1 MNEEFFDE
9 DKNLSEAETFIM
21 KTIWD
26 MGGDNADVALG
37 DLIETINTDYQ
48 KDYARTT
55 IATFL
60 LKLSSKGFVRT
71 YRKGKLSFIRVLKSE
86 VEYRN
91 KLMQGQKQFWFN
103 GNAGNMVAALCES
116 ENMPSDVI
124 EKIRGM
130 INEMV
135 DDVNNSNS

>member
-1 MNEEFFDE
+1 MSEEFFDE

-26 MGGDNADVALG
+26 LGGDKGDIALG
-37 DLIETINTDYQ
+37 DLIEAINKDHQ

-86 VEYRN
+86 TEYRN
-91 KLMQGQKQFWFN
+91 KLLQGHKKFWFN
-103 GNAGNMVAALCES
+103 DSMADMVMAMCQS
-116 ENMPSDVI
+116 ENLPA
-124 EKIRGM
+124 EKIDKIR
-130 INEMV
+130 EV
-135 DDVNNSNS
+135 LL

>member
-1 MNEEFFDE
+1 MSEEFFDE

-26 MGGDNADVALG
+26 LGGDKGDIALG
-37 DLIETINTDYQ
+37 DLIEAINTDHQ

-86 VEYRN
+86 AEYRN
-91 KLMQGQKQFWFN
+91 KLMQGQKKFWFN
-103 GNAGNMVAALCES
+103 NSMADMITAMCES
-116 ENMPSDVI
+116 ENIPTDRI
-124 EKIRGM
+124 EKIR
-130 INEMV
+130 EALL
-135 DDVNNSNS
+135 

>member
-1 MNEEFFDE
+1 MTEEFFDE
-9 DKNLSEAETFIM
+9 DRNLSEAETFIM
-21 KTIWD
+21 KAIWD
-26 MGGDNADVALG
+26 MGGDKADVPLG
-37 DLIETINTDYQ
+37 DLIDTINTEYQ

-86 VEYRN
+86 TDYRN
-91 KLMQGQKQFWFN
+91 KLMQGQKNFWFK
-103 GNAGNMVAALCES
+103 GNAGNMAAALCES
-116 ENMPSDVI
+116 ENISPENV
-124 EKIRGM
+124 EKIREM

-135 DDVNNSNS
+135 DDMAVNRN

>member
-1 MNEEFFDE
+1 MSEEFFDE

-26 MGGDNADVALG
+26 LGGDKGDIALG
-37 DLIETINTDYQ
+37 DLIEAINTDHQ
-48 KDYARTT
+48 KNYARTT

-86 VEYRN
+86 AEYRN
-91 KLMQGQKQFWFN
+91 KLMQGQKKFWFN
-103 GNAGNMVAALCES
+103 NSMADMITAMCES
-116 ENMPSDVI
+116 ENIPTDRI
-124 EKIRGM
+124 EKIR
-130 INEMV
+130 EALL
-135 DDVNNSNS
+135 

>member
-1 MNEEFFDE
+1 MSEEFFDE

-26 MGGDNADVALG
+26 LGGDKGDVALG
-37 DLIETINTDYQ
+37 DLIEAINTDHQ

-86 VEYRN
+86 AEYRN
-91 KLMQGQKQFWFN
+91 KLMQGQKKFWFN
-103 GNAGNMVAALCES
+103 NSMADMITAMCES
-116 ENMPSDVI
+116 ENIPTDRI
-124 EKIRGM
+124 EKIR
-130 INEMV
+130 EALL
-135 DDVNNSNS
+135 

>member
-1 MNEEFFDE
+1 MSEEIFDE

-26 MGGDNADVALG
+26 LGGDKGDVALG
-37 DLIETINTDYQ
+37 DLIETINTDHQ

-71 YRKGKLSFIRVLKSE
+71 YRKGKLSFIRVLKGE
-86 VEYRN
+86 TEYRN
-91 KLMQGQKQFWFN
+91 RLMQGQKNFWFK
-103 GNAGNMVAALCES
+103 GSMADMVTAMCES
-116 ENMPSDVI
+116 ENIPADRI
-124 EKIRGM
+124 EKIRELLG
-130 INEMV
+130 
-135 DDVNNSNS
+135 

>member
-1 MNEEFFDE
+1 MSEEFFDE

-26 MGGDNADVALG
+26 LGGDKSDVALG
-37 DLIETINTDYQ
+37 DLIETINTDHH

-71 YRKGKLSFIRVLKSE
+71 YKKGKLSFIRVLKSQT
-86 VEYRN
+86 EYRN
-91 KLMQGQKQFWFN
+91 KLLQGQKNFWF
-103 GNAGNMVAALCES
+103 GGSMTDMIVSMCES
-116 ENMPSDVI
+116 ENMPADRI
-124 EKIRGM
+124 GKIRKLLG
-130 INEMV
+130 
-135 DDVNNSNS
+135 